1 MLDLVPAHIR
11 ADLALMA
18 NTALEPSDAL
28 TLRRDKIENGV
39 IWAQRGKTGHGVP
52 LLSNGRLQVA
62 LDAAP
67 SHDAITVLAAIKG
80 TPCTYAGFRPSGTA
94 GGQSRLMLG

>member
-1 MLDLVPAHIR
+1 
-11 ADLALMA
+11 MA
-18 NTALEPSDAL
+18 NTALDPSDAL

-67 SHDAITVLAAIKG
+67 SHDAITVLAAIKARLA
-80 TPCTYAGFRPSGTA
+80 PMRVFDPLALLAVKAG
-94 GGQSRLMLG
+94 